1 MRRAPFSARITAL
14 AAAFALLLTT
24 CPIPAQATAYDGH
37 PKLIVLI
44 VIDQFRGD
52 YLERYRADFKGNGF
66 KLFLDK
72 GANFTDCYYD
82 YANTTTA
89 PGHSTIG
96 TGAYTDGHGIATNE
110 WWDLSRNVKREVS
123 SVEDSRYAVVGDAK
137 GAEGGASPR
146 NLLASTL
153 GDELRLA
160 THGQSQVYSVSLK
173 DRAAILSAGAS
184 ANGAFWIN
192 PVSGR
197 FITSSFYM
205 TALPQWAQ
213 QFNASDEISAAAQA
227 GGVDNLTNFYEQVA
241 ISPAANDYQ
250 LDFARALIQGEQLG
264 KHSTPDMLI
273 ISLSANDIEGH
284 RYGPDSPQERE
295 MVDGLDTSLDGF
307 FSWLDKYLDGGL
319 ANTWVALTADH
330 GVAPTPAT
338 AAALGLPAA
347 NINMKAL
354 TAALNAAMND
364 KFSPGEK
371 INYLLPSQSLP
382 YLQLDSR
389 TFDRAGINEQDAE
402 EAVRDGLAGALS
414 KLAAQASGAAVGSSS
429 STAKPTD
436 TATQSAETAAKTSA
450 TPRDNSEATSA
461 PTGQTSKLTSP
472 TTGPGTSSASA
483 SAMPPLQRWPA
494 PPTLVASYTR
504 VALAKGDFLAS
515 TEMGRLLA
523 HSYSRNGGW
532 WVMAVFEAF
541 QMDGSNPNH
550 TTHFSPW
557 SYDRHVPLAFYG
569 APFVHGTYHGRV
581 APVDLAATMAS
592 LLDINQPSASIGQVL
607 TQALHAAVYPS
618 AATPLRRRG
627 AHPAKSPAATAP
639 TPDTTSTPATKPANP
654 PAANSPPST
663 TPAPSRSQTPP
674 AANP

>member
-1 MRRAPFSARITAL
+1 MRRATFSARITAL
-14 AAAFALLLTT
+14 AAALALLLTT
-24 CPIPAQATAYDGH
+24 CPVPAGASAYDGH

-82 YANTTTA
+82 YANTMTA
-89 PGHSTIG
+89 PGHATLA
-96 TGAYTDGHGIATNE
+96 TGAYSDGHGIAGNQ
-110 WWDLSRNVKREVS
+110 WWDLSRNTKREVS

-137 GAEGGASPR
+137 GVDGGASPR

-160 THGQSQVYSVSLK
+160 THGQSLVYGVALK
-173 DRAAILSAGAS
+173 DRAAILASGAS

-205 TALPQWAQ
+205 SALPQWAQ
-213 QFNASDEISAAAQA
+213 DFNSSDAASEAADSA
-227 GGVDNLTNFYEQVA
+227 GVDKVTNFYEQVG

-264 KHSTPDMLI
+264 KHTTPDLLVI
-273 ISLSANDIEGH
+273 GLSANDSTGH
-284 RYGPDSPQERE
+284 RFGPDSPQERE
-295 MVDGLDTSLDGF
+295 MVDGLDTSLDSF
-307 FSWLDKYLDGGL
+307 FGWLDKYLDGGIGN
-319 ANTWVALTADH
+319 AWIALSADH
-330 GVAPTPAT
+330 GVAPTPAV
-338 AAALGLPAA
+338 AGALGLPAA
-347 NINMKAL
+347 TVNMKSL
-354 TAALNAAMND
+354 TAAINTAMNE

-371 INYLLPSQSLP
+371 IGYLLPTQSLP

-389 TFDRAGINEQDAE
+389 PFDRAGVNELEAE
-402 EAVRDGLAGALS
+402 EAVRDALPDALAKLS
-414 KLAAQASGAAVGSSS
+414 AQSPATAIPGAASPDGTPPANLPSSTPAAKAVPPSTAARKSSS
-429 STAKPTD
+429 PASTAAPLI
-436 TATQSAETAAKTSA
+436 S
-450 TPRDNSEATSA
+450 TP
-461 PTGQTSKLTSP
+461 
-472 TTGPGTSSASA
+472 
-483 SAMPPLQRWPA
+483 PPPPQRWPA

-504 VALAKGDFLAS
+504 SAIAKGDFVTS
-515 TEMGRLLA
+515 TEMGRMLA
-523 HSYSRNGGW
+523 HSYSKNGGW
-532 WVMAVFEAF
+532 WVMAVLEAF
-541 QMDGSNPNH
+541 QMDGTDATH

-569 APFVHGTYHGRV
+569 APFIHGTYRGRV

-592 LLDINQPSASIGQVL
+592 LLGLNQPSASIGQVL
-607 TQALHAAVYPS
+607 TQSLHAAVYPS
-618 AATPLRRRG
+618 AATTVRRG
-627 AHPAKSPAATAP
+627 RSAHPVPSAAPGAPPPDTSSTPATRPANLPAANQPADSAAPAKSPA
-639 TPDTTSTPATKPANP
+639 PA
-654 PAANSPPST
+654 
-663 TPAPSRSQTPP
+663 